1 MRYSAEMAIRTDER
15 RASIVKLVSALG
27 ELSVEDLALRL
38 GVTEST
44 VRRDLQRL
52 ASEGRIMRS
61 FGAAVAARRGLSE
74 PSLAERTAT
83 SRIEKDA
90 IGAWSA
96 AQVCEGETILLD
108 AGTTTGRVA
117 AHLRER
123 SNITV
128 VTNGLTA
135 LSELSHADRVE
146 VLVLGGRLRQLS
158 QGLVG
163 PLTDSSLGALTFD
176 RIFLGADGLRADLG
190 ICEAEI
196 EQTRT
201 KELMASRADHVYVV
215 ADSSK
220 LGATPVQCVGAAQVV
235 HPRHRRRRH
244 RRGPGAV
251 PEQPGHRGRVGPVQ
265 PSRRAWPP
273 LHARDGLSRSRL
285 AAQAPPL
292 RPGVMRRCLIAVR

>member
-1 MRYSAEMAIRTDER
+1 
-15 RASIVKLVSALG
+15 
-27 ELSVEDLALRL
+27 
-38 GVTEST
+38 
-44 VRRDLQRL
+44 
-52 ASEGRIMRS
+52 MRS

-74 PSLAERTAT
+74 PSLAERIAT
-83 SRIEKDA
+83 FADR
-90 IGAWSA
+90 
-96 AQVCEGETILLD
+96 EGCDRRLERCPGLRGRDILLD

-117 AHLRER
+117 AHFRER

-163 PLTDSSLGALTFD
+163 PLTDSSLGALTFN

-220 LGATPVQCVGAAQVV
+220 LGARPFNAWARLKWYTLVTDDGATDEALEPFRNNPDIEVV
-235 HPRHRRRRH
+235 LAPCNHLDV
-244 RRGPGAV
+244 PG
-251 PEQPGHRGRVGPVQ
+251 
-265 PSRRAWPP
+265 
-273 LHARDGLSRSRL
+273 RSTL
-285 AAQAPPL
+285 TTA
-292 RPGVMRRCLIAVR
+292 